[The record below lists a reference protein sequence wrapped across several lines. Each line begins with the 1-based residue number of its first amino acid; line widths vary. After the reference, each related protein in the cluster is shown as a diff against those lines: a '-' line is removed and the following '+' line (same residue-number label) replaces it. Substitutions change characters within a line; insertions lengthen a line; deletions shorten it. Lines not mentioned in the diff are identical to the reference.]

1 MRKIGLLLFIIFITS
16 NPFFSQKNH
25 TRWTYEYDQDM
36 QVLMVYGRLDEG
48 WHTYSQKTKKNAG
61 PIPVTISINKNKDI
75 KVVSKQPQE
84 ISPSEKVF
92 DKNFESDVYLF
103 NNIYIGYI
111 KIKVKRPT
119 TISGIVNF
127 MVCDD
132 TQCLPPIDLP
142 FSIKV
147 VP

>member
-1 MRKIGLLLFIIFITS
+1 MKKINLLLTLLFISVFS
-16 NPFFSQKNH
+16 SFSQKNH
-25 TRWTYEYDQDM
+25 TNWSYEYDQDM
-36 QVLMVYGRLDEG
+36 QVLMVYGRLEEA
-48 WHTYSQKTKKNAG
+48 WHTYSRKTKKNAG

-75 KVVSKQPQE
+75 KVISKEPEE
-84 ISPSEKVF
+84 ISPSEKVY

-103 NNIYIGYI
+103 NHIYIGYI
-111 KIKVKRPT
+111 KIKVKRAT
-119 TISGIVNF
+119 TITGVVNF